1 LIHSKARPGDDR
13 FHHGS
18 LEGRIVMFRNI
29 LVPVD
34 GSSHAERA
42 VEVAADLATKY
53 GGKLTLLHV
62 IEMRALPEELQRF
75 AEVEGIG
82 GTRPDAMRGFA
93 ERILEGATLSAQRHG
108 AVQPALEIEQGDPAR
123 VILETVKARGID
135 TVIMGSR
142 GVGGLQ
148 GLLLGSVSHKVAS
161 HAPCTVITVK

>member
-1 LIHSKARPGDDR
+1 
-13 FHHGS
+13 
-18 LEGRIVMFRNI
+18 MFSNI

-42 VEVAADLATKY
+42 AEVAADLAAKY
-53 GGKLTLLHV
+53 GGRLTLLHV
-62 IEMRALPEELQRF
+62 IEMRDVPEELRRF

-82 GTRPDAMRGFA
+82 ATRPDAMRAFA
-93 ERILEGATLSAQRHG
+93 ERILEGAVLSAQRHG
-108 AVQPALEIEQGDPAR
+108 VGQPVLEIEQGNPAR
-123 VILETVKARGID
+123 VILEKVKARGID
-135 TVIMGSR
+135 TVVMGSR